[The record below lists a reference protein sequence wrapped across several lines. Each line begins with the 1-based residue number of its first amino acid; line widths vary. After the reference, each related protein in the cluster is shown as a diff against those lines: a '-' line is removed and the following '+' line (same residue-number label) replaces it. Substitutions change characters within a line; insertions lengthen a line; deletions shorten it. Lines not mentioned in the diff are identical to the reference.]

1 MACFHDLSLVSN
13 CRDMVTVSVIFK
25 LLPLYYF
32 HLICFSESLGVL
44 CCSVIFCDAILVIN
58 LSLTVLRLP

>member
-1 MACFHDLSLVSN
+1 
-13 CRDMVTVSVIFK
+13 MVTVSVIFK